1 MEHPGRSSGEVDRK
15 FPFTPFDKDGEG
27 NTVLLSHSM
36 ATRKPHAT
44 APAPSCAACN
54 LLDSLW
60 INLYKIHL
68 VFRPAG
74 SARTLHCRG
83 LKADSGGAVELRL
96 EGIVV
101 IVGNYGSGK
110 SEVAV
115 NLAVHH
121 RQAGMQVRI
130 ADLDLVNPYFRSREA
145 ADQLTELGIDVV
157 LPPQPYVQSELP
169 VLSPAVAG
177 LIRRPGDLAILDVGG
192 DNVGAM
198 VLAALGDAFAGRK
211 RQVLQVVN
219 PLRPATATPA
229 GCHKIRREIEASAKM
244 AVTGLAGNANLIEET
259 TPPEIVDGYAFMKT
273 VAAESGLPL
282 AFITVAEELLPQVD
296 AAQFDC
302 PVLRIRRQLVPPWKK
317 ATTL

>member
-1 MEHPGRSSGEVDRK
+1 M
-15 FPFTPFDKDGEG
+15 
-27 NTVLLSHSM
+27 M
-36 ATRKPHAT
+36 IRKPKAT
-44 APAPSCAACN
+44 ALAPSCAACN
-54 LLDSLW
+54 LLDRPS
-60 INLYKIHL
+60 INLYKNFL

-74 SARTLHCRG
+74 STQTQHDPG
-83 LKADSGGAVELRL
+83 LQAGSGGGVELRL

-145 ADQLTELGIDVV
+145 AAQLTELGIDVV

-198 VLAALGDAFAGRK
+198 VLAALGDAFAGRN

-229 GCHKIRREIEASAKM
+229 GCRKIRRAIEASAKLV
-244 AVTGLAGNANLIEET
+244 VTGLAGNANLIDET
-259 TPPEIVDGYAFMKT
+259 TPREIVDGYAFMKT
-273 VAAESGLPL
+273 VSAESGLPL
-282 AFITVAEELLPQVD
+282 TFITVAEELLPQVD

-317 ATTL
+317 ARAL